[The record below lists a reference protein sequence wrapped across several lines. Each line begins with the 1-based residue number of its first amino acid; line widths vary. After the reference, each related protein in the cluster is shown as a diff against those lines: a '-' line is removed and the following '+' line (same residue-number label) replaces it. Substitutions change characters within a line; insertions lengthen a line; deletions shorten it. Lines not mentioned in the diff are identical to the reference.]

1 MKHHKILACA
11 QSNTAADNLLEGLI
25 LLGVNVV
32 RFGRPANVRES
43 LWDYTVDSRLQKRS
57 SWVRAR
63 GNLDNAVKNYN
74 SCLEKGVFQNL
85 RSSYLFLFL
94 RSLIEINNV

>member
-1 MKHHKILACA
+1 M
-11 QSNTAADNLLEGLI
+11 
-25 LLGVNVV
+25 NVV
-32 RFGRPANVRES
+32 RFGRPANVMES

-74 SCLEKGVFQNL
+74 SCLEKGVF
-85 RSSYLFLFL
+85 F
-94 RSLIEINNV
+94 